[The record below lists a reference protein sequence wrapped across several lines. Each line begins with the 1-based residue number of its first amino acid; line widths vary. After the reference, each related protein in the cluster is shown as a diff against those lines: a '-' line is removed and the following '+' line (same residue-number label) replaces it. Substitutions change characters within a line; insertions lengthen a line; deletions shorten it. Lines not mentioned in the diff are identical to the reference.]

1 MNEYIAAEGYAIGE
15 AAQLILGMKPVSDYD
30 TILGDPDVLHQPFA
44 FAEFD
49 E

>member
-15 AAQLILGMKPVSDYD
+15 AAQLILGMKLLNDYD
-30 TILGDPDVLHQPFA
+30 TIIGDPDVLHQPLA